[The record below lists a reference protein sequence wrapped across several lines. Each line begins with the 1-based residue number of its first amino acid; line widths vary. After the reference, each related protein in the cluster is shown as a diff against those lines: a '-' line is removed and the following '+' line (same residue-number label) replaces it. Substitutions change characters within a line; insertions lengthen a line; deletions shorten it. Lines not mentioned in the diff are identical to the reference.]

1 MDFKNKLGTVDAHN
15 LNLNFKPDNTDS
27 HNIILNFE
35 HLADDSTNL
44 NFGNDVTAVIDTAL
58 DTEFSFEI
66 TAVYADSGANTAVID
81 TVLDTEFS
89 FEVIAVFKE
98 NTDVIGEI
106 DTALDT
112 NFSFEIEAVFS
123 ENLCTIDTV
132 LDTEF
137 QFEVKAL
144 FDINHLVG
152 VSYGFDMRYQKA
164 IAALSTTEIPWA
176 KPVLR
181 VSNEAL
187 FYEQGLVISN
197 QVDIWHEQAGSLNRA
212 IRSLHEQATGL
223 SSDAYI
229 VWEEGDKRFIHQRYL
244 HEETIKL
251 RHNRETVWQE
261 MIRRRKTFTCSH
273 EVAQAFE
280 HRFSFEWDKSLEIVT
295 KSDLPW
301 DKAKAIHYR
310 KHPVQPWPKPEIPKY
325 EGTGDLNF
333 ICLCHDVDSHN
344 VILNFGADDCIP
356 ALPKRNWWYIV
367 NTLTAERLD
376 TGEKI
381 KVMDGTYSTSRSQWC
396 WTYSITVA
404 HTEKEKLQ
412 PINSQPV
419 ILKIMINGF
428 EHHILLEDP
437 EETRKFA
444 SVLYTY
450 PGRSVT
456 ALNSSKYG
464 PTRSFIQDNERTSVQ
479 LVQAELERANADT
492 ALDWKLIDELG
503 WIVPIESLSYAELAP
518 IDAIKQVVDAGGGF
532 IYSQKAGNTLSI
544 LPRYQKGYWDA
555 MTVDDYDILLSE
567 SMVMQQNI
575 KQNDEYIADFNA
587 ITVVNSRSGESLKVQ
602 QRGTS
607 GDVPLEAVTGPL
619 FNVVSGAS
627 FGKNELVRANIQ
639 ELHTFTDIPVSQE
652 IGEML
657 PGKSI
662 AFNGQWWGVIDGVSG
677 SFSHNKVN
685 ETITVERIS
694 RDESLI

>member
-35 HLADDSTNL
+35 HLADGSTNL
-44 NFGNDVTAVIDTAL
+44 NFGDDVSAAINTVL
-58 DTEFSFEI
+58 NTEFSFEV
-66 TAVYADSGANTAVID
+66 TAVSAESGANTAVID

-89 FEVIAVFKE
+89 FDVAALFSE
-98 NTDVIGEI
+98 NTDVIGQI
-106 DTALDT
+106 DTVLDT
-112 NFSFEIEAVFS
+112 SFSFEVEAVFS
-123 ENLCTIDTV
+123 ENLCTIDTI

-164 IAALSTTEIPWA
+164 IACLSTTEILWA
-176 KPVLR
+176 KPILR

-187 FYEQGLVISN
+187 FYDQGLVISK
-197 QVDIWHEQAGSLNRA
+197 QVDVWHEQAGSLNRA
-212 IRSLHEQATGL
+212 IRSLHEQTTGL
-223 SSDAYI
+223 SSNAYI
-229 VWEEGDKRFIHQRYL
+229 NWEEGDKRFIHKHYL
-244 HEETIKL
+244 HEESIKL
-251 RHNRETVWQE
+251 RHNRKTIWQE
-261 MIRRRKTFTCSH
+261 MIRRRKTLTYSH
-273 EVAQAFE
+273 EVGQVFE
-280 HRFSFEWDKSLEIVT
+280 KRFSFEWDKSLEIVT

-310 KHPVQPWPKPEIPKY
+310 KHPVQPWPKPEIPEY

-344 VILNFGADDCIP
+344 VVLNFGADDCIP

-412 PINSQPV
+412 PINNQPV

-444 SVLYTY
+444 SVLFTY

-456 ALNSSKYG
+456 ALNSDKYA
-464 PTRSFIQDNERTSVQ
+464 PSRSFIQDNERTSVQ
-479 LVQAELERANADT
+479 LVQAELDRAQSNT
-492 ALDWKLIDELG
+492 ILDWKLIDELG
-503 WIVPIESLSYAELAP
+503 WIVPVESLSYAELAP
-518 IDAIKQVVDAGGGF
+518 IDAIKQVVEAGGGF

-544 LPRYQKGYWDA
+544 LPRYRKGYWDA
-555 MTVDDYDILLSE
+555 MTINDYDILLSE

-575 KQNDEYIADFNA
+575 KQNDEYVTDFNA
-587 ITVVNSRSGESLKVQ
+587 ITVVNSRNGESLKVQ

-607 GDVPLEAVTGPL
+607 GDVPLESAAGPL

-627 FGKNELVRANIQ
+627 YGKNELVKANIQ
-639 ELHTFTDIPVSQE
+639 ELHTFSDIPVSFD

-657 PGKSI
+657 PGKTI
-662 AFNGQWWGVIDGVSG
+662 AFNGEWWGVIDGVSG
-677 SFSHNKVN
+677 SFSHEKVN

-694 RDESLI
+694 RD

>member
-1 MDFKNKLGTVDAHN
+1 VDFKNKLGTVDAHK
-15 LNLNFKPDNTDS
+15 LNLNFKSENTDS
-27 HNIILNFE
+27 HNIVLNFE
-35 HLADDSTNL
+35 HLADGSTNL
-44 NFGNDVTAVIDTAL
+44 NFGDDVSAVIDTVLETNFAFEVTAVYAESGANTAVIDTAL
-58 DTEFSFEI
+58 DTEFSFE
-66 TAVYADSGANTAVID
+66 VV
-81 TVLDTEFS
+81 
-89 FEVIAVFKE
+89 AVFKE
-98 NTDVIGEI
+98 NTDVIGQI
-106 DTALDT
+106 NAVLDT
-112 NFSFEIEAVFS
+112 SFSFEIEAVFS

-132 LDTEF
+132 LDAEF

-164 IAALSTTEIPWA
+164 IACLSTTEIPWA
-176 KPVLR
+176 KPILR

-187 FYEQGLVISN
+187 FYDQGLVVSN
-197 QVDIWHEQAGSLNRA
+197 QVDIWHEQTGSLNRA
-212 IRSLHEQATGL
+212 VRSLHEQATGL

-229 VWEEGDKRFIHQRYL
+229 SWEEGNKRFIHQRYL
-244 HEETIKL
+244 HEESIKL
-251 RHNRETVWQE
+251 RHNRKTIWQE
-261 MIRRRKTFTCSH
+261 MIRRRKTFTYSH
-273 EVAQAFE
+273 EVAQVFE
-280 HRFSFEWDKSLEIVT
+280 KRFSFEWDKSLEIVT

-333 ICLCHDVDSHN
+333 ICLCHDVDPHN

-404 HTEKEKLQ
+404 HTEKKKLQ
-412 PINSQPV
+412 PINNQPV

-437 EETRKFA
+437 EETRRFA

-456 ALNSSKYG
+456 ALNSDKYA
-464 PTRSFIQDNERTSVQ
+464 PSRSFIQDNERTSVQ
-479 LVQAELERANADT
+479 LVQAELDRAQSNT
-492 ALDWKLIDELG
+492 ILDWKLIDELG
-503 WIVPIESLSYAELAP
+503 WIVPVESLSYAELAP
-518 IDAIKQVVDAGGGF
+518 IDAIKQIVDAGGGF
-532 IYSQKAGNTLSI
+532 IYSQKASNTLTI

-555 MTVDDYDILLSE
+555 MTVNDYDILLSE

-587 ITVVNSRSGESLKVQ
+587 ITVVNSRNGESLKVL

-607 GDVPLEAVTGPL
+607 GDVPLESATGPL
-619 FNVVSGAS
+619 FNLVSGAS
-627 FGKNELVRANIQ
+627 YGKNELVKANIQ
-639 ELHTFTDIPVSQE
+639 ELHTFSDIPVSFD

-657 PGKSI
+657 PGKTI
-662 AFNGQWWGVIDGVSG
+662 AFNGQWWGVIDSVSG
-677 SFSHNKVN
+677 SFSHEKVN

-694 RDESLI
+694 RD

>member
-15 LNLNFKPDNTDS
+15 LNLNFKPENTDS

-35 HLADDSTNL
+35 HLADGSTNL
-44 NFGNDVTAVIDTAL
+44 NFGDDVSAVIDTVL
-58 DTEFSFEI
+58 DAEFGFEI
-66 TAVYADSGANTAVID
+66 TAIYADSGVNTAVID

-89 FEVIAVFKE
+89 FDVVAVFKD
-98 NTDVIGEI
+98 NIDVVGQI
-106 DTALDT
+106 DTVLDT
-112 NFSFEIEAVFS
+112 SFSFEIVAEFT

-132 LDTEF
+132 LDTAF
-137 QFEVKAL
+137 QFQIEAV
-144 FDINHLVG
+144 FDINHIVG
-152 VSYGFDMRYQKA
+152 VSYAFDASYQKA
-164 IAALSTTEIPWA
+164 IAALSVAAIPWA
-176 KPVLR
+176 KPILR

-187 FYEQGLVISN
+187 FYDQGLVISN
-197 QVDIWHEQAGSLNRA
+197 QVDFWHEQAGSLTRVV
-212 IRSLHEQATGL
+212 RSIHEQATGL
-223 SSDAYI
+223 SSDAYVI
-229 VWEEGDKRFIHQRYL
+229 WEEADKRFIHQLYA
-244 HEETIKL
+244 HQETIKL

-261 MIRRRKTFTCSH
+261 MIRRRKTFTYSH
-273 EVAQAFE
+273 EVAQVFE

-295 KSDLPW
+295 ESDLPW

-325 EGTGDLNF
+325 EGSTDLNF

-344 VILNFGADDCIP
+344 VVLNFGADDCIP

-404 HTEKEKLQ
+404 HTEKDKLQ
-412 PINSQPV
+412 PIDDQPV
-419 ILKIMINGF
+419 ILKVMINGF

-437 EETRKFA
+437 EETRRFA

-456 ALNSSKYG
+456 ALNSDKYG

-479 LVQAELERANADT
+479 LVQAEIDRTQSNT
-492 ALDWKLIDELG
+492 ALDWKLIDDLG
-503 WIVPIESLSYAELAP
+503 WIVPTESLSYAEFAP

-532 IYSQKAGNTLSI
+532 IYSQKAGNTLTI
-544 LPRYQKGYWDA
+544 LPRYQKGYWDT
-555 MTVDDYDILLSE
+555 MTVEDYDILLSE
-567 SMVMQQNI
+567 SLVMQQNI

-607 GDVPLEAVTGPL
+607 GDVPLEAVIGPL

-627 FGKNELVRANIQ
+627 FGKNELIKANIQ
-639 ELHTFTDIPVSQE
+639 ELHTFSDIPVSQE
-652 IGEML
+652 IGEMR

-662 AFNGQWWGVIDGVSG
+662 AFNGQWWGVIDSVSG

-694 RDESLI
+694 RE

>member
-1 MDFKNKLGTVDAHN
+1 VPNYIPPNKHQVNLDFKDPATGSKN
-15 LNLNFKPDNTDS
+15 LEFS
-27 HNIILNFE
+27 
-35 HLADDSTNL
+35 ADDQNL
-44 NFGNDVTAVIDTAL
+44 ASLDVVVHTGITAEFNTETYSNDVL
-58 DTEFSFEI
+58 DAQI
-66 TAVYADSGANTAVID
+66 NTAFHAELHAVSGQFSQLDVIIQNGFIAEFKAVRIDQYGAID
-81 TVLDTEFS
+81 TVVQTGLS
-89 FEVIAVFKE
+89 AQ
-98 NTDVIGEI
+98 
-106 DTALDT
+106 LR
-112 NFSFEIEAVFS
+112 
-123 ENLCTIDTV
+123 
-132 LDTEF
+132 
-137 QFEVKAL
+137 AL

-152 VSYGFDMRYQKA
+152 VSYGFNMKYQKA
-164 IAALSTTEIPWA
+164 IACLSTTEIPWA
-176 KPVLR
+176 KPILR

-187 FYEQGLVISN
+187 VYEQGLVISN
-197 QVDIWHEQAGSLNRA
+197 QKNIQYEQAESLNRA
-212 IRSLHEQATGL
+212 VRSLHEQATGL
-223 SSDAYI
+223 SSDAY
-229 VWEEGDKRFIHQRYL
+229 VHWEEGIKRFIHQRYL

-261 MIRRRKTFTCSH
+261 MIRRRKTLTYSH
-273 EVAQAFE
+273 EVAQVFE
-280 HRFSFEWDKSLEIVT
+280 HRFSFEWDKGLEIVT

-310 KHPVQPWPKPEIPKY
+310 KRPVKPWPKPVKKPKRQPVN
-325 EGTGDLNF
+325 LNF
-333 ICLCHDVDSHN
+333 CCPRNQSSRFN
-344 VILNFGADDCIP
+344 VELNFEEDKCAKSYFP
-356 ALPKRNWWYIV
+356 SKPKRNWWYIV

-412 PINSQPV
+412 SIDDQPV
-419 ILKIMINGF
+419 ILKLIINGF

-437 EETRKFA
+437 EEIRRFA

-456 ALNSSKYG
+456 ALNSDKYG
-464 PTRSFIQDNERTSVQ
+464 PLRSFIQDNERTSVQ
-479 LVQAELERANADT
+479 LVQAEIDRANSGT
-492 ALDWKLIDELG
+492 NLDWKLIDELG
-503 WIVPIESLSYAELAP
+503 WIVPTESLSYAELAP
-518 IDAIKQVVDAGGGF
+518 IDVIKQVVDAGGGF
-532 IYSQKAGNTLSI
+532 IYSQKAGNTLTI

-567 SMVMQQNI
+567 SLVMQQNI
-575 KQNDEYIADFNA
+575 KKNDEYIADFNA

-607 GDVPLEAVTGPL
+607 GDVPLETVTGPL
-619 FNVVSGAS
+619 FNLVSGAS
-627 FGKNELVRANIQ
+627 YGKNELVKANIQ
-639 ELHTFTDIPVSQE
+639 ELHTFSDIPVSQE

-694 RDESLI
+694 RE

>member
-1 MDFKNKLGTVDAHN
+1 MADNYEHDKPYSLTATYLVEPVPSTVTIPYDLHAIYDPDYVVNTIDFK
-15 LNLNFKPDNTDS
+15 
-27 HNIILNFE
+27 I
-35 HLADDSTNL
+35 DD
-44 NFGNDVTAVIDTAL
+44 G
-58 DTEFSFEI
+58 FSFEV
-66 TAVYADSGANTAVID
+66 TAIYADSVVNSAVID

-89 FEVIAVFKE
+89 FEVIAIFSE
-98 NTDVIGEI
+98 NTDVVGQI
-106 DTALDT
+106 DTVLDT
-112 NFSFEIEAVFS
+112 SFIFEIEAVFI

-137 QFEVKAL
+137 QFEVIAL

-152 VSYGFDMRYQKA
+152 VSLGLGLQYQKA

-176 KPVLR
+176 KPILR

-187 FYEQGLVISN
+187 FYDQGLVISN
-197 QVDIWHEQAGSLNRA
+197 QKNIQYEQAGSLNRA
-212 IRSLHEQATGL
+212 VRSIHEQATCL
-223 SSDAYI
+223 SSDAYVI
-229 VWEEGDKRFIHQRYL
+229 WEEGDKRFTHQRYL

-261 MIRRRKTFTCSH
+261 MIRRRKTFTYSH
-273 EVAQAFE
+273 EMAQVFE

-295 KSDLPW
+295 KSNLPW

-310 KHPVQPWPKPEIPKY
+310 KHPVLPWPKPEIPKY

-344 VILNFGADDCIP
+344 VVLNFGADDCIP
-356 ALPKRNWWYIV
+356 ALPNRNWWYIV
-367 NTLTAERLD
+367 NTLIAERLD

-381 KVMDGTYSTSRSQWC
+381 QVIDGSYSTSRSQWC

-412 PINSQPV
+412 PIDGQPV
-419 ILKIMINGF
+419 ILKVTINSF

-437 EETRKFA
+437 EETRRFA

-456 ALNSSKYG
+456 ALNSDKYA
-464 PTRSFIQDNERTSVQ
+464 PSRSFIQDNERTSVQ
-479 LVQAELERANADT
+479 LVQAEIDRANIGT
-492 ALDWKLIDELG
+492 SLDWKLIDELG
-503 WIVPIESLSYAELAP
+503 WIVPVESLSYAELAP

-532 IYSQKAGNTLSI
+532 IYSQKAGNTLTI
-544 LPRYQKGYWDA
+544 LPRYQKGYWDT

-567 SMVMQQNI
+567 SLVMQQNI
-575 KQNDEYIADFNA
+575 KKNDEYTADFNA

-607 GDVPLEAVTGPL
+607 GDVPLESVTGPL

-627 FGKNELVRANIQ
+627 YGKNELVKANIQ
-639 ELHTFTDIPVSQE
+639 ELHTFSDIPVSQE

-657 PGKSI
+657 PGKTI
-662 AFNGQWWGVIDGVSG
+662 AFNGQWWGVIDSVSG
-677 SFSHNKVN
+677 SFSHKKVN

-694 RDESLI
+694 RE

>member
-15 LNLNFKPDNTDS
+15 LNLNFKPDNIDS

-35 HLADDSTNL
+35 HMADGSTNL
-44 NFGNDVTAVIDTAL
+44 NFGDDVSGVIDTAL
-58 DTEFSFEI
+58 DTEFSFEV

-89 FEVIAVFKE
+89 FDVIAVFSE
-98 NTDVIGEI
+98 NTDVIGQI
-106 DTALDT
+106 DTILDT
-112 NFSFEIEAVFS
+112 SFSFEIEAVFS
-123 ENLCTIDTV
+123 ENLCIIDAV

-144 FDINHLVG
+144 FDINHIVG

-164 IAALSTTEIPWA
+164 ITALSATEIPWA
-176 KPVLR
+176 KPILR

-223 SSDAYI
+223 SSDAYVI
-229 VWEEGDKRFIHQRYL
+229 WEDGDKRFIHQLYA

-261 MIRRRKTFTCSH
+261 MIRRRKTFTYLH
-273 EVAQAFE
+273 EVAQVFE

-310 KHPVQPWPKPEIPKY
+310 KHPVQPWPEPEIPKY

-333 ICLCHDVDSHN
+333 VCLCHDVDSHN
-344 VILNFGADDCIP
+344 VVLNFGADDCIP

-396 WTYSITVA
+396 WTYSITLA

-412 PINSQPV
+412 PIDGQPV
-419 ILKIMINGF
+419 ILKVMINGF

-437 EETRKFA
+437 EETRRFA

-456 ALNSSKYG
+456 ALNSDKYG
-464 PTRSFIQDNERTSVQ
+464 STRSFIQDNERTSVQ
-479 LVQAELERANADT
+479 LVQAELDRANAGT
-492 ALDWKLIDELG
+492 GLDWKLIDELG
-503 WIVPIESLSYAELAP
+503 WIVPVESLSYAELAP

-532 IYSQKAGNTLSI
+532 IYSQKAGNTLTI

-555 MTVDDYDILLSE
+555 MTVNDYDILLSE
-567 SMVMQQNI
+567 SLVMQQSI
-575 KQNDEYIADFNA
+575 KQNDKYKADFNA

-607 GDVPLEAVTGPL
+607 GDTPLETVTGPL

-627 FGKNELVRANIQ
+627 YGKNELVKANIQ
-639 ELHTFTDIPVSQE
+639 ELHTFSDIPVSQE

-662 AFNGQWWGVIDGVSG
+662 AFNGQWWGVIDSVSG
-677 SFSHNKVN
+677 SFSHEKVN

-694 RDESLI
+694 RD

>member
-35 HLADDSTNL
+35 HLADGSTNL
-44 NFGNDVTAVIDTAL
+44 NFGDDVTAVIDTAL
-58 DTEFSFEI
+58 DAEFSFEI

-81 TVLDTEFS
+81 TVLDTKFS
-89 FEVIAVFKE
+89 VDVIAVFSE
-98 NTDVIGEI
+98 NTDVIGQI
-106 DTALDT
+106 DTVLDT
-112 NFSFEIEAVFS
+112 SFSFEVEAVFF
-123 ENLCTIDTV
+123 ENLCIIDAV

-152 VSYGFDMRYQKA
+152 VSCGFDMRYQKA
-164 IAALSTTEIPWA
+164 ITALSSIEIPWA
-176 KPVLR
+176 KPILR

-187 FYEQGLVISN
+187 FYDQGLVISN
-197 QVDIWHEQAGSLNRA
+197 QENIHYEQAGSLTRA

-223 SSDAYI
+223 GSDAYI
-229 VWEEGDKRFIHQRYL
+229 VWEEGGKRFIHQRYL
-244 HEETIKL
+244 HDETIKL

-261 MIRRRKTFTCSH
+261 MIRRRKTFTYSY
-273 EVAQAFE
+273 EVAQVFE

-295 KSDLPW
+295 RSDLPW

-310 KHPVQPWPKPEIPKY
+310 KHSVQPWPKPETSKY

-333 ICLCHDVDSHN
+333 IYLCHDVDSHN
-344 VILNFGADDCIP
+344 VVLNFGADDCIP
-356 ALPKRNWWYIV
+356 ALPNRNWWYIV

-412 PINSQPV
+412 PINDQPV
-419 ILKIMINGF
+419 ILKLIINGF

-437 EETRKFA
+437 EETRRFA

-456 ALNSSKYG
+456 ALNSDKYG

-479 LVQAELERANADT
+479 LVQAEIDRANSGT
-492 ALDWKLIDELG
+492 NLDWKLIDELG
-503 WIVPIESLSYAELAP
+503 WIVPVESLSYAELAP

-532 IYSQKAGNTLSI
+532 IYSQKVGNTLTI

-567 SMVMQQNI
+567 SLVMQQNI

-607 GDVPLEAVTGPL
+607 GDVPLETVTGPL

-627 FGKNELVRANIQ
+627 YGKNELVKANIQ
-639 ELHTFTDIPVSQE
+639 ELHTFSDIPVSSE

-657 PGKSI
+657 PGKTI

-677 SFSHNKVN
+677 SFSHEKVN

-694 RDESLI
+694 RE

>member
-35 HLADDSTNL
+35 HLADGSTNL
-44 NFGNDVTAVIDTAL
+44 NFGDDVSAVIDTVL
-58 DTEFSFEI
+58 DAEFSFEV

-81 TVLDTEFS
+81 TVLDTEFG
-89 FEVIAVFKE
+89 FEVVAVFEE
-98 NTDVIGEI
+98 NTDVIGQI
-106 DTALDT
+106 DTVLDT
-112 NFSFEIEAVFS
+112 SFGFEIVAEFA

-137 QFEVKAL
+137 QFEVIAV

-152 VSYGFDMRYQKA
+152 VSYGLDMRYQKA
-164 IAALSTTEIPWA
+164 ITALSTTEIPWA
-176 KPVLR
+176 KPILR

-187 FYEQGLVISN
+187 FYDQGLVISN
-197 QVDIWHEQAGSLNRA
+197 QENIHYEQAGSLTRA
-212 IRSLHEQATGL
+212 IRSLHEQTTGL
-223 SSDAYI
+223 SSDAYVI
-229 VWEEGDKRFIHQRYL
+229 WEEGDKRFIHQRYL

-261 MIRRRKTFTCSH
+261 MIRRRKTFTYSH
-273 EVAQAFE
+273 EVAQVFE
-280 HRFSFEWDKSLEIVT
+280 HRFSFEWDKGLEIVT
-295 KSDLPW
+295 RSDLPW
-301 DKAKAIHYR
+301 DQAKAIHYR
-310 KHPVQPWPKPEIPKY
+310 KHPVLPWPKPEIPKY

-333 ICLCHDVDSHN
+333 VCLCHDVDSHN
-344 VILNFGADDCIP
+344 VVLNFGADDCIP

-404 HTEKEKLQ
+404 HTEKDKLQ
-412 PINSQPV
+412 PIDGQPV
-419 ILKIMINGF
+419 ILKVMINGF

-437 EETRKFA
+437 EEIRRFA

-456 ALNSSKYG
+456 ALNSDKYG

-479 LVQAELERANADT
+479 LVQAELDRANSGT
-492 ALDWKLIDELG
+492 NLDWKLIDDLG

-518 IDAIKQVVDAGGGF
+518 IEAIKQVVDAGGGF
-532 IYSQKAGNTLSI
+532 IYSQKAGNTLTI
-544 LPRYQKGYWDA
+544 LPWYQKGYWDA
-555 MTVDDYDILLSE
+555 MTMDDYDILLSE
-567 SMVMQQNI
+567 SLVMQQSI
-575 KQNDEYIADFNA
+575 KQNDEYKADFNA

-607 GDVPLEAVTGPL
+607 GDVPLETVTGPL

-627 FGKNELVRANIQ
+627 YGKNELVKANIQ
-639 ELHTFTDIPVSQE
+639 ELHTFADIPVSFD

-662 AFNGQWWGVIDGVSG
+662 AFNGQWWGVIDSVSG
-677 SFSHNKVN
+677 SFSHERVN

-694 RDESLI
+694 RE

>member
-15 LNLNFKPDNTDS
+15 LNLNFKPKNTDS

-35 HLADDSTNL
+35 HLADGSTNL
-44 NFGNDVTAVIDTAL
+44 NFGDDVSAIIDTVL
-58 DTEFSFEI
+58 ETGFSFEV
-66 TAVYADSGANTAVID
+66 TAIYADSGVNTAVID

-89 FEVIAVFKE
+89 FEVVAVFKD
-98 NTDVIGEI
+98 NIDVVGQI
-106 DTALDT
+106 DTVLDT
-112 NFSFEIEAVFS
+112 SFSFEIVAEFA

-132 LDTEF
+132 LDTAF
-137 QFEVKAL
+137 QFKVEAV
-144 FDINHLVG
+144 FDINHLPG
-152 VSYGFDMRYQKA
+152 VSIGLGLRYRKA
-164 IAALSTTEIPWA
+164 ITALSGIEIPWA
-176 KPVLR
+176 KPILR

-197 QVDIWHEQAGSLNRA
+197 QVDIWHEQAGSLTRA
-212 IRSLHEQATGL
+212 IKSIHEQATGL
-223 SSDAYI
+223 SSDTYI
-229 VWEEGDKRFIHQRYL
+229 VWEEADKRFIHQRYL

-261 MIRRRKTFTCSH
+261 MIRLRKTFTYSH
-273 EVAQAFE
+273 EVAQVFE
-280 HRFSFEWDKSLEIVT
+280 HRFSFEWDKSLEIIT

-301 DKAKAIHYR
+301 DQAKAIHYR
-310 KHPVQPWPKPEIPKY
+310 KHPVLPWPKPEIPKY

-333 ICLCHDVDSHN
+333 VCLCHDVDSHN

-412 PINSQPV
+412 PVNGQPV
-419 ILKIMINGF
+419 ILKVMINGF
-428 EHHILLEDP
+428 EHHVLLEDP
-437 EETRKFA
+437 EETRRFA

-456 ALNSSKYG
+456 ALNSDKYE

-479 LVQAELERANADT
+479 LVQAELDRANSGT
-492 ALDWKLIDELG
+492 SLDWKLIDELG
-503 WIVPIESLSYAELAP
+503 WIVPVESLSYAELAP

-532 IYSQKAGNTLSI
+532 IYSQKASNTMTI
-544 LPRYQKGYWDA
+544 LPRYQKGYWDT
-555 MTVDDYDILLSE
+555 MIVDDYDILLSE
-567 SMVMQQNI
+567 SLVMQQNI
-575 KQNDEYIADFNA
+575 KKNDEYIADFNA
-587 ITVVNSRSGESLKVQ
+587 INVVNSRSGESLKVQ

-607 GDVPLEAVTGPL
+607 GDIPLETVTGPL
-619 FNVVSGAS
+619 FNVMSGAS
-627 FGKNELVRANIQ
+627 YGKNELVRANIQ
-639 ELHTFTDIPVSQE
+639 ELHTFSDIPVSQE
-652 IGEML
+652 IGEMR
-657 PGKSI
+657 PGKTI

-677 SFSHNKVN
+677 SFSHEKVN

-694 RDESLI
+694 RD